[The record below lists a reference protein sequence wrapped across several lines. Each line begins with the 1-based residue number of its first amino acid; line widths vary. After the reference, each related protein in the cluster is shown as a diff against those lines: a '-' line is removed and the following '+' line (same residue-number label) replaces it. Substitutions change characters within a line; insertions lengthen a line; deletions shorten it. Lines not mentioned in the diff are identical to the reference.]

1 MGGGMCGIL
10 ALIVVWLASGSSQ
23 DDGGRGPGP
32 VVEDMEVD
40 APAPARLRPQTH
52 PAARSGAGHATEP
65 ATSAGSGSFEARDL
79 ESVAD
84 AAGDFRGAV
93 LPRVAS
99 RALHRWHQE
108 VDSFLDNLPPRMPRY
123 QNKQDFESMQHL
135 ISRFLR
141 DLRRTMPRSFFERAR
156 RVVVERGRGTGW
168 AMPDSAELA
177 GASSVATVAWQV
189 RKHHVEDGDIVLS
202 DDGEREATQDPRTVR
217 EDPRLYTSPLH
228 HFYPAFG
235 HKHTYVRAVRDAQ
248 RRYGQELFAI
258 HPESFEYPA
267 QEAEL
272 RGALAASGE
281 GDWWIVKPVHG
292 FSGKGIYIMDKHDP
306 LPQAS
311 GAGSRSSSGAE
322 FIVQRYLRPYLADGS
337 KFDFRVYCLLLTD
350 PLRIYMFRN
359 GIVRLAAAPYRH
371 EKSSIGDKCMHIT
384 NTGYQRPHC
393 PGYVG
398 NHHREER
405 EFSHLWSVRKLV
417 RHMRERLGRGEEDSW
432 RDLGFLVARS
442 VLANDEHLLNA
453 TRRGGHPQFQF
464 FGPDFT
470 LDSGGRPWVIEIN
483 AFPTTTQC
491 CPLDTSIKLRALVDM
506 WRIVG
511 TTPFDRSRY
520 AGAAR
525 ARIAA
530 FCRRAGSNCTAD
542 DMRALWTIEDEDH
555 VRGGYELVFPAPA
568 TFGRLKHTQA
578 GSLRQT
584 RLVGGYLEFRQH
596 APEQPQRE
604 VHAEAREQGWD
615 GSGGEDS

>member
-1 MGGGMCGIL
+1 M
-10 ALIVVWLASGSSQ
+10 
-23 DDGGRGPGP
+23 
-32 VVEDMEVD
+32 
-40 APAPARLRPQTH
+40 
-52 PAARSGAGHATEP
+52 
-65 ATSAGSGSFEARDL
+65 
-79 ESVAD
+79 ESVAA

-108 VDSFLDNLPPRMPRY
+108 VNSFLDNLPPRMPRY

-217 EDPRLYTSPLH
+217 AEPRLYTSPLH

-248 RRYGQELFAI
+248 RRYGEELFAI

-267 QEAEL
+267 QEEEL
-272 RGALAASGE
+272 RAALAASGDA
-281 GDWWIVKPVHG
+281 DWWIVKPVHG

-306 LPQAS
+306 LPQVT
-311 GAGSRSSSGAE
+311 GTGGGAE
-322 FIVQRYLRPYLADGS
+322 FIVQRYLRPYLAEGS
-337 KFDFRVYCLLLTD
+337 KFDFRVYCLMLTD

-371 EKSSIGDKCMHIT
+371 EKASIGDKCMHIT

-417 RHMRERLGRGEEDSW
+417 GHVREKLGKGEEEMW

-442 VLANDEHLLNA
+442 VLANDGHLINA
-453 TRRGGHPQFQF
+453 TRKGGHPQFQF
-464 FGPDFT
+464 FGPDFS

-491 CPLDTSIKLRALVDM
+491 CPLDTGIKLRALVDM

-520 AGAAR
+520 TGAVR
-525 ARIAA
+525 SRVAA
-530 FCRRAGSNCTAD
+530 FCRRRVEGNCTSE
-542 DMRALWTIEDEDH
+542 DMRALWTVEDEDH
-555 VRGGYELVFPAPA
+555 VRGGYDLVFPAPA
-568 TFGRLKHTQA
+568 TFGRLRHTQA

-584 RLVGGYLEFRQH
+584 RLVAEYLDFRQH
-596 APEQPQRE
+596 ANAHEEPETR
-604 VHAEAREQGWD
+604 AREQAQAQEAQAQQAPDAD
-615 GSGGEDS
+615 GSGGTEEDS